1 MSSKPW
7 LKAGFDLG
15 LMMKMLQALT
25 MLLCVFMFMLQVHQ
39 SYAAYSDHD
48 FVQTMSEV
56 RSDKIS
62 FPMLVLCDHS
72 PFKIDESTDSD
83 SDSVSGSDSSS
94 APESLPV
101 PESANVSESSTVP
114 EPLSVPEPGSGP
126 ESDPSPLSSFKRG
139 LEFVVGGGPPANQTK
154 FKGWT
159 ENPKEYVH
167 NMSSMANITEY
178 KIKVYLKKHLMK
190 DTEHKDRDHTR
201 QLELKPLRVNYE
213 WGLCYTAELGDAMA
227 ELYGREE
234 ENPVI
239 LYVEY
244 SAEKMLKIFLNDRNT
259 DNGYIFRGFSTDLE
273 RPNVFFK
280 YFYSI
285 H

>member
-1 MSSKPW
+1 MDSKPRM
-7 LKAGFDLG
+7 KSGFDLG

-39 SYAAYSDHD
+39 SYSAYSDHD
-48 FVQTMSEV
+48 FVQTMSEE

-62 FPMLVLCDHS
+62 FPMLVLCDQS

-94 APESLPV
+94 APE
-101 PESANVSESSTVP
+101 A
-114 EPLSVPEPGSGP
+114 LSVPEPGSGP
-126 ESDPSPLSSFKRG
+126 ESDPYPLSSFKRG

-273 RPNVFFK
+273 KPNVKRNNFVVHEISLK
-280 YFYSI
+280 QTELNI
-285 H
+285 ENPRTDC